1 MNLALLATAT
11 EIQQRGWEL
20 ARCPQSWG
28 RLVGV
33 CLLATI
39 CYAVVWLYRRERRAG
54 AGARRVRYWR

>member
-33 CLLATI
+33 CLLAAI
-39 CYAVVWLYRRERRAG
+39 CYAVVWLYRRER
-54 AGARRVRYWR
+54 